1 MANLSDTLSRPRS
14 GLRHMLYRTCN
25 TTRTVTS
32 LHRHLCKTGTWAF
45 VNQTSSS
52 NFEVALATALVSL
65 LRYIREGGLPI
76 AKPTVARF
84 LPDKTFST
92 SGGYMVGVYLPGVT
106 EVHLLLLH
114 AFNIS
119 VAA

>member
-1 MANLSDTLSRPRS
+1 MCLQ
-14 GLRHMLYRTCN
+14 
-25 TTRTVTS
+25 
-32 LHRHLCKTGTWAF
+32 TGTWAF

-65 LRYIREGGLPI
+65 LRYVREGGLPV
-76 AKPTVARF
+76 AKPIVARF

-106 EVHLLLLH
+106 EVLFSLH
-114 AFNIS
+114 AGLY
-119 VAA
+119 ALERHM

>member
-1 MANLSDTLSRPRS
+1 M
-14 GLRHMLYRTCN
+14 
-25 TTRTVTS
+25 
-32 LHRHLCKTGTWAF
+32 
-45 VNQTSSS
+45 NQTSSG

-65 LRYIREGGLPI
+65 LRYVTEGGLPV

-106 EVHLLLLH
+106 EVLNFLLH
-114 AFNIS
+114 AYLQHHGCLLWCALACIQVQLTFTKCKRS
-119 VAA
+119 GHGAYPHC